1 LFLALGARVSLF
13 PAGAIRYNQAAMKL
27 IALVPMRHHSQRV
40 PGKNYRPLAGKP
52 LFHHI
57 IETLLIVPEID
68 QIVVDT
74 DSELVL
80 DGLRRV
86 FSTVERVD
94 RPGHL
99 RADDVPM
106 NEILLHDTEQFP
118 ADFYLQ
124 THCTNPLLKS
134 ETISKA
140 IQAFHANYPKLD
152 SLFSVTRL
160 QTRLYDKDGNAINH
174 NPKELIQTQNLPP
187 VYEENSCIYIF
198 NRANLAAK
206 RHRISDHPLMFE
218 IDTDEAWDIDEELDF
233 EIADFLVRKKASQER

>member
-1 LFLALGARVSLF
+1 M
-13 PAGAIRYNQAAMKL
+13 IRYNQAAMKL
-27 IALVPMRHHSQRV
+27 VALVPMRHHSQRV

-57 IETLLIVPEID
+57 VETLLAVREID

-74 DSELVL
+74 DSEPVL
-80 DGLRRV
+80 DGLRR
-86 FSTVERVD
+86 FFPTVKLIN
-94 RPGHL
+94 RPDHL
-99 RADDVPM
+99 RADDVSM

-124 THCTNPLLKS
+124 THSTNPLLKA

-140 IQAFHANYPKLD
+140 IQAFHANYPKLN
-152 SLFSVTRL
+152 SLFSVTRW

-174 NPKELIQTQNLPP
+174 NPKELIQTQDLPP

-198 NRANLAAK
+198 NRANLAAQ

-218 IDTDEAWDIDEELDF
+218 IGAQEAWDIDEELDF
-233 EIADFLVRKKASQER
+233 EITDFLIRRQYKK